1 MLHDMARVSRNASL
15 SFFALFLFF
24 AGRAF
29 CQQSASV
36 LCEIPVVVTRFNASS
51 RTVELVKDLRVSD
64 FEIRLDGGPR
74 ALESAAVDSSP
85 KRIALILDTS
95 KRVPEDEWTFEV
107 QMAAKLTEYA
117 RPEDRFAIVLGGA
130 EGVGMAFESPAN
142 TRQRLKKLKSSRP
155 VAVDSARIYD
165 ALLAAS
171 SLLTPVRFGD
181 TLFLFGRPED
191 SGSKADLNQ
200 ITESILR
207 NRLRLYGESFYDPLA
222 AQLPSNFDPN
232 KPIPSAVSIP
242 KLVNVSAATG
252 YYISF
257 HATKTLNVPGQTRL
271 FESFLGDLYAG
282 VAEPYRLRFS
292 QPSTNAPIKL
302 AVSIK
307 DAQSRE
313 LNESDI
319 HYPRSI
325 YACSQSA
332 VTAN

>member
-1 MLHDMARVSRNASL
+1 MPSTVGARGKSTRNWKES
-15 SFFALFLFF
+15 
-24 AGRAF
+24 
-29 CQQSASV
+29 
-36 LCEIPVVVTRFNASS
+36 E
-51 RTVELVKDLRVSD
+51 DLGD
-64 FEIRLDGGPR
+64 D
-74 ALESAAVDSSP
+74 
-85 KRIALILDTS
+85 
-95 KRVPEDEWTFEV
+95 PEDEWTFEV

-142 TRQRLKKLKSSRP
+142 TRQRLKELKSSRP

-171 SLLTPVRFGD
+171 SLLSPVRFGD

-191 SGSKADLNQ
+191 LGSKADLNQ

-257 HATKTLNVPGQTRL
+257 HAAKTLNIPGQTRL
-271 FESFLGDLYAG
+271 FESFLGRSGLDQVLTQIAENG
-282 VAEPYRLRFS
+282 LVAQQFGGL
-292 QPSTNAPIKL
+292 
-302 AVSIK
+302 V
-307 DAQSRE
+307 
-313 LNESDI
+313 I
-319 HYPRSI
+319 HH
-325 YACSQSA
+325 
-332 VTAN
+332 